1 MALDVS
7 TLHGMNSERKA
18 AILLVSLAPEVSSKV
33 MQYLSED
40 EIETLTLHIANITRI
55 SPEERDFVL
64 ENFYDRIAGGG
75 GLQAGGIAFAKELL
89 ERALGPQKAQLI
101 LEKLSTSVQ
110 VAPLSFLREVDVNQL
125 AALLQS
131 EHPQTIAIILAHM
144 PPRDAA
150 EVLSTLPDEMA
161 VDVSMRLALMDR
173 TAPDVLHSIER
184 VLEKN
189 LAGAVIRSYEEEV
202 SGGVK
207 ALAEILNNV
216 DRSTEKSILEAFARK
231 NPELAEEVK
240 KLMFVFE
247 DIVILDDRSIQKVL
261 QDVETKELALALK
274 GSTPEVREKILRNLS
289 ERAAEMLQEEIE
301 YLGPVRLRQV
311 EEAQQSIVAKIRVLE
326 EAGEIIVA
334 RGGEDE
340 IIE

>member
-7 TLHGMNSERKA
+7 TLHGMSNERKA
-18 AILLVSLAPEVSSKV
+18 AILLVSLAPEVASKV

-40 EIETLTLHIANITRI
+40 EIETLTLHIANLTRI
-55 SPEERDFVL
+55 SPEEKEFVL
-64 ENFYDRIAGGG
+64 ENFYDRLAGGG
-75 GLQAGGIAFAKELL
+75 ELQAGGIAFAKELL
-89 ERALGPQKAQLI
+89 ERALGPQKAQMI

-110 VAPLSFLREVDVNQL
+110 VSPLSFLREVDVNQV
-125 AALLQS
+125 AAVLQN
-131 EHPQTIAIILAHM
+131 EHPQTIAIVLSHM
-144 PPRDAA
+144 PPKEAA
-150 EVLSTLPDEMA
+150 QVLSTLPQELA
-161 VDVSMRLALMDR
+161 IDVSMRIALMDR

-184 VLEKN
+184 VLERK
-189 LAGAVIRSYEEEV
+189 LAGAFVRSLEEE
-202 SGGVK
+202 SAGGVK

-216 DRSTEKSILEAFARK
+216 DRSTEKTILEAFSGK

-247 DIVILDDRSIQKVL
+247 DIVTLDDRSIQKVL

-274 GSTPEVREKILRNLS
+274 GSAPEVREKIMKNLS
-289 ERAAEMLQEEIE
+289 ERAALMLEEEME

-311 EEAQQSIVAKIRVLE
+311 EEAQQAIVARIRALE
-326 EAGEIIVA
+326 EAGEIVIA

>member
-7 TLHGMNSERKA
+7 TLHGMNNERRA
-18 AILLVSLAPEVSSKV
+18 AILLVSLAPEVASKV
-33 MQYLSED
+33 MQYLGED
-40 EIETLTLHIANITRI
+40 EIETLTLHIANLTRI
-55 SPEERDFVL
+55 SAEERDFVL
-64 ENFYDRIAGGG
+64 ENFYDRIAGGRE
-75 GLQAGGIAFAKELL
+75 LQAGGIAFAKELL
-89 ERALGPQKAQLI
+89 ERALGPQKAQVI

-144 PPRDAA
+144 PPREAA
-150 EVLSTLPDEMA
+150 EVLSTLPDELA
-161 VDVSMRLALMDR
+161 IDVSMRLAIMDR

-184 VLEKN
+184 VLEKS
-189 LAGAVIRSYEEEV
+189 LAGAVVRSYEEDV

-216 DRSTEKSILEAFARK
+216 DRSTEKSILEAFAQK
-231 NPELAEEVK
+231 NPELADEVK

-247 DIVILDDRSIQKVL
+247 DIVTLDDRSIQKVL

-274 GSTPEVREKILRNLS
+274 GTAPEVRDKILKNLS

-311 EEAQQSIVAKIRVLE
+311 EEAQQSIVAKIRALE
-326 EAGEIIVA
+326 EAGEIVIA

>member
-7 TLHGMNSERKA
+7 TLHGMSGERRA
-18 AILLVSLAPEVSSKV
+18 AILLVSLAPEVASKV
-33 MQYLSED
+33 MQYLSEE
-40 EIETLTLHIANITRI
+40 EIEILTLHIANLTRV

-64 ENFYDRIAGGG
+64 ESTYDRLAGGG
-75 GLQAGGIAFAKELL
+75 ELQAGGIAFARELL
-89 ERALGPQKAQLI
+89 ERALGPQKAQMI

-110 VAPLSFLREVDVNQL
+110 VRPLSFLREVDMNQL
-125 AALLQS
+125 AAVLQN
-131 EHPQTIAIILAHM
+131 EHPQTIAIVLAHM
-144 PPRDAA
+144 VPKDAA
-150 EVLSTLPDEMA
+150 EVLSTLPDELA
-161 VDVSMRLALMDR
+161 VDVAMRLALMDR
-173 TAPDVLHSIER
+173 TAPDVLHSLER
-184 VLEKN
+184 VLEKS
-189 LAGAVIRSYEEEV
+189 LAGAVVHSYEEDV
-202 SGGVK
+202 AGGIK
-207 ALAEILNNV
+207 NLAEILNNV
-216 DRSTEKSILEAFARK
+216 DRSTEKQILEAFNQK

-247 DIVILDDRSIQKVL
+247 DIITLDDRSVQKVL

-274 GSTPEVREKILRNLS
+274 GTAPEVRDKILKNLS

-311 EEAQQSIVAKIRVLE
+311 EEAQQSIVTKIRALE
-326 EAGEIIVA
+326 EAGEIIIS